1 MDATRVS
8 DDLFGRGCRLPI
20 ALWILNHPK
29 DRFFQS
35 EPPET
40 LGGRTAIRQELERFA
55 RAGLLDIERP
65 DGDAR
70 VYYVRRQTPLWN
82 VFIAAERAL
91 TEA

>member
-20 ALWILNHPK
+20 ALWIMNHPK

-35 EPPET
+35 EPPES

-55 RAGLLDIERP
+55 RAGLLEVERP
-65 DGDAR
+65 DGDSR
-70 VYYVRRQTPLWN
+70 VFYVRRKTLLWD
-82 VFIAAERAL
+82 VFRAAESAL
-91 TEA
+91 VVE